1 MLATIVYVACLGAIA
16 WGGWRVARYRL
27 GQLDYPH
34 GNERRR
40 RQMIVQTHSNLALA
54 GGASAIVGLIFLLGH
69 RLSGGAAVLLLV
81 LGALAVI
88 GAGASIVSSPTSSD
102 WE

>member
-1 MLATIVYVACLGAIA
+1 MAVIIYIACLAA
-16 WGGWRVARYRL
+16 LVWGGWRVAQYRR

-40 RQMIVQTHSNLALA
+40 RQLVVQTHSYLALA
-54 GGASAIVGLIFLLGH
+54 GGASAVVALIFLFGH
-69 RLSGGAAVLLLV
+69 KLSGGAGVLLLV
-81 LGALAVI
+81 LGALALI
-88 GAGASIVSSPTSSD
+88 GAGASIVSSPTASD